1 MTQNFISI
9 FRVWYGES
17 KDEGGAVEG
26 RSASMSGDTMENPA
40 AKSVSGKGIGWR

>member
-17 KDEGGAVEG
+17 KDEGAAVGG
-26 RSASMSGDTMENPA
+26 RLASMSGDTAGNPA
-40 AKSVSGKGIGWR
+40 AKVVSGKGIGRR